1 MQHEDEDLETLFKLG
16 LTHLQAK
23 IYLTLIKTGKATI
36 KNISK
41 ASNVA
46 RQDVG
51 RVTRELH
58 ELSLIKKAIA
68 VPNEYEP
75 IPLDEGITI
84 LLNRRKQETIALREN
99 TSRLLQ
105 HFQVNNTENLHE
117 IDPKFFIIPKRE
129 ASIHQFIKALN
140 NAQTSYDGVFF
151 CDAVSLL
158 PQVLDEPFEKFLR
171 KGGKIRIIACKAE
184 NIGVLQKRTQAFR
197 SKGSFEVRYTP
208 RSLLATSSIFDGKA
222 ILVTNSTAAKPDDTT
237 SLLSNSPNIVGLA
250 VDYFEQVWN
259 EASSIAYKKFA
270 NKRNRPHANSQNSS

>member
-1 MQHEDEDLETLFKLG
+1 MQHEDEDLETLSKLG
-16 LTHLQAK
+16 LTRLQAK

-51 RVTRELH
+51 RVTRELQ

-84 LLNRRKQETIALREN
+84 LLNRRNQETIALREN

-117 IDPKFFIIPKRE
+117 IDPKFVIIPKRE
-129 ASIHQFIKALN
+129 ASIHQFTKALN

-158 PQVLDEPFEKFLR
+158 PQMFDEPFEEFLR
-171 KGGKIRIIACKAE
+171 KGAKIRIIACKAK

-222 ILVTNSTAAKPDDTT
+222 ILVTNSTATKPDDTT
-237 SLLSNSPNIVGLA
+237 SLWSNSPNIVGLA
-250 VDYFEQVWN
+250 VNYFEQVWN

-270 NKRNRPHANSQNSS
+270 NKRNRTHKPAKQ